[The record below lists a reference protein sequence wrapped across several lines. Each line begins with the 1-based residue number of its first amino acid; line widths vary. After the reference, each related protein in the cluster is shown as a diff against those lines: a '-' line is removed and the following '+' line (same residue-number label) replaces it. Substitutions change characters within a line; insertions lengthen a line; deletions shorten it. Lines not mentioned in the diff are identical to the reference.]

1 MTSFI
6 SSTRSRGVKNSLA
19 KWLITLGGISVLFTL
34 VLIFMYLLY
43 VVKPIFESASIQQ
56 ETKFLADL
64 PSNETVLASGV
75 DELQEL
81 AYQIT
86 SQGNI
91 EFYHLKPSV
100 EQAKSR
106 FKVGDKA
113 LTMSLLADDSFT
125 DKDVSFVVN
134 SFTANKLVHTHSGKT
149 LLVQPHFFAKYSDD
163 IREIIPQV
171 DFPLGKSSLVIDE
184 QQVPFS
190 HLAYAMEDEK
200 IVFVGFTQ
208 DQRLIKTSFLAE
220 DDFISSTDGEDVEFE
235 TIFQSIDLPSQSV
248 DDIKVSPDLSM
259 AFVRSG
265 SYVYVYDLNDEDDVS
280 LKATIAPTFDND
292 STYLTSMAL
301 LSGSSSVLLGNSA
314 GVISQWFEVATD
326 SGRKFKKIRS
336 FDTTTQTSSLQ
347 QVEFGNNSHTATAI
361 VNIYTEKYRKSF
373 YTLTDNGVINVF
385 YTTSDA
391 HLWQGQLAN
400 KNPES
405 FTIAPRANGLLII
418 DRDDNSP
425 NKIEF
430 NTFSVHNEHPEVTWQ
445 ALWQEVWYEGYPE
458 PDYIWQ
464 STSGSDDF
472 EGKFSLVPISFGTI
486 KAAFYAMLFAVPIA
500 LTAAIYTAYF
510 MTPTMRKKVKPTIE
524 LMEALPTV
532 ILGFLAGLWLAPLM
546 EEYLPAVFLL
556 VILLP
561 LTTLITAFAWHNLPN
576 RWKEKLPET
585 LAPLL
590 LIPVMIL
597 AIYAA
602 FSLSGLLEMAFF
614 DGDMR
619 QYLTNDLGIDFDQ
632 RNALVVGI
640 AMGFA
645 VIPTIFSMA
654 EDAIFSVPSHL
665 TSGSLALGATQWQTL
680 VKVVLLTASPGI
692 FSAVMMG
699 LGRAVGET
707 MIVLMATG
715 NTPIVDWSVFQGMRT
730 LSANI
735 AVEMPESEV
744 GSSHYR
750 ILFLAAFVLFIFTF
764 VFNTAAE
771 FVRQRLREKYSSM

>member
-6 SSTRSRGVKNSLA
+6 RSTRSRGVKNSLA

-149 LLVQPHFFAKYSDD
+149 LLVQPNFFAKYSDD

-280 LKATIAPTFDND
+280 LKATIAPTFDSD

-347 QVEFGNNSHTATAI
+347 QVKFGNNSRTSTAI

-385 YTTSDA
+385 YTTSEA
-391 HLWQGQLAN
+391 HLWQGKIAN
-400 KNPES
+400 KTPDS
-405 FTIAPRANGLLII
+405 LTIAPRANGLLII

-590 LIPVMIL
+590 LIPVMIF